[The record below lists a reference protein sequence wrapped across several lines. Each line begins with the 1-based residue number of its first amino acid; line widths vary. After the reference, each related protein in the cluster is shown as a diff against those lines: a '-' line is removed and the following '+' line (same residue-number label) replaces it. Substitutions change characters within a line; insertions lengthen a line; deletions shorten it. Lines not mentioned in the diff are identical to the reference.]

1 VDRVLPTLAIV
12 AVVVVVIALAVVGWR
27 RRVRRDSAA
36 GGGYST
42 PGTLSAPTAEAD
54 VLYVA
59 TTKAGQHL
67 ERLALPGLAFRGAAT
82 VTVRPEGLAIAVTG
96 ESPVFVPAAVI
107 SGTGAASVAIDRA
120 VERDGLLRVGWTTTG
135 GTAADSYFRVVDPA
149 GRAQLAAA
157 IQNIVPGADAADP
170 AEPERTTDAD
180 TNGHRPNDKEV

>member
-1 VDRVLPTLAIV
+1 MDKLLPALGIL
-12 AVVVVVIALAVVGWR
+12 AVVIVVLALAVVGWR
-27 RRVRRDSAA
+27 RRVQRDSGA

-82 VTVRPEGLAIAVTG
+82 VSVRPEGVTLAVTG
-96 ESPVFVPAAVI
+96 ESPVFVPSAVV
-107 SGTGAASVAIDRA
+107 SGVGAASVAIDRA
-120 VERDGLLRVGWTTTG
+120 VERDGLLRLGWTTSG

-157 IQNIVPGADAADP
+157 IETIVPRADAPDEAG
-170 AEPERTTDAD
+170 TS
-180 TNGHRPNDKEV
+180 RPNDKEV